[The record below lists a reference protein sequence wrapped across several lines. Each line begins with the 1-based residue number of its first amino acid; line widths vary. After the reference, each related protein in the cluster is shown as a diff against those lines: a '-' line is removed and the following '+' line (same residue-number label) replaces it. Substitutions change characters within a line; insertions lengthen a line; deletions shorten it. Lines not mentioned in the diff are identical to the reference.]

1 MTNFHLFPSLLSFTK
16 SLLSLLPWAGRLCS
30 YLSFNCRKGCSI
42 EWFMFDLSGLTQQL
56 SGAHTEAHVGNTFL
70 SAATDIGISLRQGSS
85 M

>member
-1 MTNFHLFPSLLSFTK
+1 
-16 SLLSLLPWAGRLCS
+16 
-30 YLSFNCRKGCSI
+30 
-42 EWFMFDLSGLTQQL
+42 MFDLSGLTQQL